1 MVVVLVLVME
11 VDGVGDGIVGEG
23 MGGSGSGWGQGGG
36 GASWEVQ
43 DVPGND
49 LNIVVLCTNLLI
61 QGERQIGAD
70 LVLRLLI

>member
-1 MVVVLVLVME
+1 ME
-11 VDGVGDGIVGEG
+11 LEKRLVGEG

-49 LNIVVLCTNLLI
+49 LNIVVICI
-61 QGERQIGAD
+61 KVEFRVRGR
-70 LVLRLLI
+70 

>member
-23 MGGSGSGWGQGGG
+23 MGGSGSGWEQGGG

-49 LNIVVLCTNLLI
+49 STIVVLCANLLI
-61 QGERQIGAD
+61 SG
-70 LVLRLLI
+70 